1 MPTPPDTSHTPTR
14 RLIRHLAVGLGLT
27 TLLTLFMVSWSLLVD
42 IPDPIQTAAE
52 PTESALARNT
62 APGWGNEALEAL
74 HAHVQGWSPIPI
86 ANACGLGASSCFKCH
101 NGQRAAAP
109 KMDKENGLW
118 HAQHR
123 TVNDSCAGCHA
134 GNARIIKKELAHS
147 GLVADPRAKPERCAS
162 CHKSD
167 DTVALLK
174 QYQKTK

>member
-1 MPTPPDTSHTPTR
+1 MNASPETTPTPTR
-14 RLIRHLAVGLGLT
+14 RLLRRLAAGLGLT
-27 TLLTLFMVSWSLLVD
+27 TLLTLVMVSWSLFID
-42 IPDPIQTAAE
+42 TPNHPGSAPTPARATA
-52 PTESALARNT
+52 T
-62 APGWGNEALEAL
+62 GWGEEALQARTP
-74 HAHVQGWSPIPI
+74 HWSPIPV

-147 GLVADPRAKPERCAS
+147 GLVADPRAKSERCAS
-162 CHKSD
+162 CHKSED
-167 DTVALLK
+167 SVALLK